1 MLADLLFEDVVES
14 REDIFK
20 KYPRRKLEK
29 EQLVLRFA
37 PSPTGYLHIGNVYTA
52 LAGYIL
58 TKNSNGVFILRI
70 EDTDK
75 EREIEEGIVQIVDG
89 LKYFGIEFDEGVLG
103 KGKTEG
109 IYGPYIQSE
118 RVEIY
123 RVFAKDLVSKGLTY
137 PCFATEQELEE
148 IRKQQE
154 KKRER
159 TGYYGK
165 WAKWRDASL
174 DSIEKEL
181 EKETPYVI
189 RLYSRGDFK
198 KKIEC
203 TDLIKGRVTLSQNDM
218 DSILLKSDGYPTYH
232 FAHPIDDT
240 LMDISYVLRGDEWL
254 SSQPLHMEIFE
265 ALKFKQLDYG
275 HISPLMKKEGEG
287 KRKLSKRRDPES
299 RVAFYIENG
308 YPVEGVKEYLLN
320 VANSNFSDWRRL
332 NPDSD
337 ILEFNLRLEK
347 FNKAGA
353 LFDILKINNICKE
366 YISTLS
372 AQQVYN
378 YALEWS
384 EKYSEQTFSKL
395 SNHREYCINILN
407 IEREGERI
415 RKDIVKWSDV
425 LTQLEIFFDDL
436 FVSMKKDVVEME
448 DNLQRAILN
457 MFLDTYYFE
466 DSSSEWFNK
475 IKEIALR
482 NNFSTDSTEYIKDP
496 SKYRGR
502 IGDVAM
508 VIRVA
513 ATGRR
518 QTPDL
523 YQVMQ
528 VMGEVRVRERL
539 QGYINDVLM

>member
-1 MLADLLFEDVVES
+1 MLADLLFGDVTES
-14 REDIFK
+14 IEDIFK

-123 RVFAKDLVSKGLTY
+123 KVFAKDLVSKGLAY

-154 KKRER
+154 KQRER

-181 EKETPYVI
+181 ERGTPYVI

-265 ALKFKQLDYG
+265 ALEFKQLNYG

-320 VANSNFSDWRRL
+320 VANSSFSDWRRL
-332 NPDSD
+332 NPDGD
-337 ILEFNLRLEK
+337 ILKFNLRLEK

-353 LFDILKINNICKE
+353 LFDIFKINNICKE

-395 SNHREYCINILN
+395 SNYREYCINILN

-436 FVSMKKDVVEME
+436 FINMKKDVVEME
-448 DNLQRAILN
+448 DNLQKAILN
-457 MFLDTYYFE
+457 MFLDTYYFG

-482 NNFSTDSTEYIKDP
+482 NNFSTDSTKYIKNP

-513 ATGRR
+513 TTGRR

-528 VMGEVRVRERL
+528 VMGEARVRERL